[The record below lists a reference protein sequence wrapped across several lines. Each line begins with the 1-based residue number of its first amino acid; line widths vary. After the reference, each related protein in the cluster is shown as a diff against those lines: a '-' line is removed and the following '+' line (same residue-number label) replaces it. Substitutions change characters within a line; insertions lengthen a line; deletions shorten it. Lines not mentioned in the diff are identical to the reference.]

1 MKWRKQCANSH
12 SKHSFFGLLVIQ
24 LLIGGL
30 NRAVLL
36 GQSLSLVQC
45 QEYAIRSSLDVQ
57 KAGLRVET
65 DRINAQLTHQAGLPS
80 WGLSLS
86 EGVNLGHTIDPF
98 SNTFL
103 QETIHS
109 GTLGLSSSVMLFN
122 GFRQKY
128 QEQQQLFTRRAD
140 EATLQQQKLELRRQV
155 TAAYM
160 QLLLSQELLQLATE
174 QRQFVVVQLNRAKAL
189 VQEGVLPK
197 IGLTDWEA
205 QLATADYEVLTARA
219 NLQQNRLA
227 LQWVMNWRESSDLSI
242 ESIAVPEPQPPTA
255 LTTWIDELPSRIS
268 RHPAVQSA
276 EWQLKS
282 AQTGYAIAK
291 SGLYPSIALGIG
303 INTAYSSVAP
313 PDLIAFGRQLQYNLG
328 QYIRLNVSFPTT
340 SFRTTQLQMAL
351 AEVNRKS
358 TALDIQK
365 ARLQV
370 NQTLE
375 QGKALLLSAY
385 EKWQQAQKQV
395 EAQQRAVKA
404 AKARY
409 DEGLLQSVELALIQA
424 NLVKALSNQVQARYE
439 WHFRKLLLDQFV
451 DR

>member
-1 MKWRKQCANSH
+1 MKWRKQYADRLLNH
-12 SKHSFFGLLVIQ
+12 GRRFRLVVLVLAGLINN
-24 LLIGGL
+24 I
-30 NRAVLL
+30 VLL
-36 GQSLSLVQC
+36 GQSLSLGQC

-57 KAGLRVET
+57 KAGLRIEA
-65 DRINAQLTHQAGLPS
+65 DRINGQLTHQAGLPS
-80 WGLSLS
+80 WGVNLS
-86 EGVNLGHTIDPF
+86 ESLNLGRAIDPF

-109 GTLGLSSSVMLFN
+109 GALGLNGNVVVFN

-128 QEQQQLFTRRAD
+128 QEQQQLFIRRAD
-140 EATLQQQKLELRRQV
+140 EATVQQQKLELRRQV

-160 QLLLSQELLQLATE
+160 QVLLSQELLQLATE

-189 VQEGVLPK
+189 VQEGLLPR

-205 QLATADYEVLTARA
+205 QLATADYEVVAART

-227 LQWVMNWRESSDLSI
+227 LQWAMNWRETSVLSVEPI
-242 ESIAVPEPQPPTA
+242 VVPDPQPPSTVA
-255 LTTWIDELPSRIS
+255 QWVDDMTSRLG
-268 RHPAVQSA
+268 RHPAIQAA

-282 AQTGYAIAK
+282 AQVGYAVAK
-291 SGLYPSIALGIG
+291 SSLYPSVALGAG

-328 QYIRLNVSFPTT
+328 QFVRISVSFPTT
-340 SFRTTQLQMAL
+340 SFRSTRLQMAL
-351 AEVNRKS
+351 AEINRKS
-358 TALDIQK
+358 TALDSQK

-375 QGKALLLSAY
+375 QGKALLQSAY

-395 EAQQRAVKA
+395 DAQQKAVVA

-424 NLVKALSNQVQARYE
+424 NLGKALSNRVQARYE
-439 WHFRKLLLDQFV
+439 WYFRKLMLELLID
-451 DR
+451 